1 MTRPVEAR
9 VRPSYSRRI
18 MSRAGF
24 LLASSFLGLVLAA
37 PGAFAQDGLY
47 PGSNVSVGP
56 AVGGARVL
64 LYPGGKYERIQ
75 PHLLQ
80 PGGPYPGS
88 AQPIHLHM
96 PGKHATRREAAQEP
110 AQTRTESAPQIA
122 RTQPKREAPVK
133 QTQVKQAAIEQA
145 TQKQV
150 EATPEPAPQQPAPQ
164 PAVASTS
171 AAPIPFSFDGRSNT
185 PVMDQAAAQA
195 STRAST
201 QASTQ
206 ADTKAATKAATPKK
220 AAPEKQTVASLPPA
234 PQSTPVPQPEQ
245 EAAQKTAKKSKAER
259 DLTKRSQIL
268 FPHDATEPA
277 RVAAAKLT
285 ALAGDLSNALDAG
298 ADRVQLDAYGGK
310 PGDKS
315 SDARRISLK
324 RALTIRQILIDN
336 GVPSSRIDVRAMG
349 GVDDNGPHD
358 RVDVYTRG

>member
-9 VRPSYSRRI
+9 GRPSYSRRI

-24 LLASSFLGLVLAA
+24 LLASSLLGLVLGA
-37 PGAFAQDGLY
+37 PGAFAQNGLY
-47 PGSNVSVGP
+47 PGSEVTVGP
-56 AVGGARVL
+56 AAGGGRVL

-96 PGKHATRREAAQEP
+96 PGKHAARREAAQAP
-110 AQTRTESAPQIA
+110 AQTRTEPAPQIA
-122 RTQPKREAPVK
+122 RTQPKREAPV
-133 QTQVKQAAIEQA
+133 EQA
-145 TQKQV
+145 PKKQV
-150 EATPEPAPQQPAPQ
+150 EAAPEPAPQQPAPQ
-164 PAVASTS
+164 PAVASAS
-171 AAPIPFSFDGRSNT
+171 AAPIPFSFDGRSSI
-185 PVMDQAAAQA
+185 PVEDEPAAQA
-195 STRAST
+195 ST
-201 QASTQ
+201 QAPAKAISPP
-206 ADTKAATKAATPKK
+206 KAAAQ
-220 AAPEKQTVASLPPA
+220 EKQTVASLPPA
-234 PQSTPVPQPEQ
+234 PQSTPAPQP
-245 EAAQKTAKKSKAER
+245 AQKATQKPAKKSKAER

-298 ADRVQLDAYGGK
+298 ADRVQLEAYGGK

-349 GVDDNGPHD
+349 GVEDGGPHD